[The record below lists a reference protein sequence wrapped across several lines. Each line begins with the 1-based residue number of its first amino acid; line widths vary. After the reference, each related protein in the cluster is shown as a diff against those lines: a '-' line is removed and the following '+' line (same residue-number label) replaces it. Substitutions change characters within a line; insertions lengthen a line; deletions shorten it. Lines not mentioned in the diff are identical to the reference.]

1 MKQVSTLLFALLML
15 LLVACGGVQ
24 GSEPAAVDSEPEEAV
39 PTADPDESVSSED
52 PTTEPVPTEPS
63 KGDLLIDAATVES
76 IQINVMESFPVQV
89 SVTVGGYLGDGCT
102 GLGDI
107 TTERE
112 GDTFLIT
119 ITTERPAD
127 AICTQQLVGFEET
140 VSLDVVGLEA
150 GTYTVNAN
158 GVTDTFTL
166 AMDNVLPDEDTGE
179 TDTSGVELS
188 AADRAEL
195 IRLTLARALIDRE
208 IPDYNMLTEGQAF
221 VVLSTENIDPSLVP
235 ELDGVMLDVLTPEE
249 IQAKADADGDFLYLR
264 FQDVTAVS
272 ADEARVSLANTWA
285 IASDSDQVYLSGGGF
300 TIEYTRTTDG
310 WQGEVTEA
318 WIS

>member
-1 MKQVSTLLFALLML
+1 MKRVLTLLFALMLL
-15 LLVACGGVQ
+15 LLVACGGAQ
-24 GSEPAAVDSEPEEAV
+24 GGEPAAVDGEPEDVA
-39 PTADPDESVSSED
+39 PTADPNEPVGSED
-52 PTTEPVPTEPS
+52 PTTKPVPTEPS
-63 KGDLLIDAATVES
+63 RGDLLIDAATVES

-112 GDTFLIT
+112 GDTFFIT

-140 VSLDVVGLEA
+140 VSLDVAGLEA
-150 GTYTVNAN
+150 GTYTVDVN

-166 AMDNVLPDEDTGE
+166 AVDNMLPDEETGE
-179 TDTSGVELS
+179 ETSGDELAQSDVEL
-188 AADRAEL
+188 L
-195 IRLTLARALIDRE
+195 MRLTLERALVAQE
-208 IPDYNMLTEGQAF
+208 IPDYALLADQETI
-221 VVLSTENIDPSLVP
+221 VLSTENIDAAFVPALEGVSLT
-235 ELDGVMLDVLTPEE
+235 VMTPEE
-249 IQAKADADGDFLYLR
+249 IQAQADAEGDFPYLR
-264 FQDVTAVS
+264 FQGITAVS
-272 ADEARVSLANTWA
+272 QDLVRVSLGSSWA
-285 IASDSDQVYLSGGGF
+285 IAADSEMIYLSGGGF
-300 TIEYTRTTDG
+300 TIEYTRAADG